1 MILSVLLIGRINMKR
16 IVCEDCDENKAEYE
30 CPACGIKVCEFCM
43 MAMEGSC
50 MGCAPRFVDIK
61 KAKKKK

>member
-1 MILSVLLIGRINMKR
+1 MKR